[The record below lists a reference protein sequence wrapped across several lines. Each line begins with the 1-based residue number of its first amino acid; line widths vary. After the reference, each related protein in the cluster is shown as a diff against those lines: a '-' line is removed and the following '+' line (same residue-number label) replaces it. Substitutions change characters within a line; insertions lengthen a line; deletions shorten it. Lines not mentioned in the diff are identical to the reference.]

1 MTGKANM
8 AWRGVLRRRG
18 TRGAVPDGSHGSHG
32 SHGATGTR
40 PPAGPLAEVRRRA
53 VWAGAVGIGAAG
65 SLAVVAFAGS
75 GHGYPEQNVNLL
87 SGSAWLAS
95 SQAGQVTLLDG
106 ASNEVAAQVQIAQ
119 PGHTIDVVQQGPN
132 AYAIDRTA
140 GTLRRV
146 DGATFALTPPAS
158 PIPGAAAGLTAFA
171 DPHAVYALDT
181 QRGLLAT
188 SDPHTL
194 APDGPPISL
203 AAQLSTGSATL
214 DDSGR
219 LWLIDNTTGDLTWA
233 AGGQRGTQ
241 RGVARPGHSLLT
253 LVNGNPVV
261 VDTVDRKAITVDP
274 SSGAPTGS
282 FDLDLR
288 PKDTVS
294 VSGSPHGN
302 RLYVVDS
309 RGVLD
314 ICDVTKGSCDNTVP
328 LDSNNNQLGA
338 AIEAGNRLFVP
349 DYTTGQVW
357 VIDMDRHTVVAT
369 AQVLSPPVP
378 FQLLTRD
385 GVVFFND
392 PNSER
397 AGVVRLDGG
406 VTQIAKY
413 DPADPSKGLQGDKTP
428 SATGA
433 PTATGTPANSAQPP
447 PAAQQNQQH
456 QAGQQPPKGGS
467 PVLPPNGP
475 PPVIPPTGG
484 GGGPPT
490 TTNPPAPTL
499 HITLSNNNPTIG
511 QDVTL
516 SVSADTGTPTS
527 AHWDFGDGQTGDGV
541 TVTHHWASQQTYQVT
556 VQVVMTG
563 GGQGDTSVS
572 ISVDHPATAT
582 IPNVVGQAQATA
594 RQNLTNAGFAVATTS
609 MVSNSIAAGVVM
621 YESPTASTTAAWGST
636 VNLTVS
642 AGKTPTYNL
651 TTHACEAQ
659 WTSYTGGNPDVPSSR
674 PCPGSDTSQ
683 TGFVS
688 PQSGC
693 ATFSDGS
700 NRCDFLE
707 AAPAWT
713 GAAPYMIGT
722 YKLPQPVIAG
732 DHLQAQ
738 VGFVGPATGNGDAWF
753 TLVAVM
759 PDGTSKEVYSIVDLK
774 ATDARVRSFNV
785 NLSSVAGAV
794 ELWLGTYSRS
804 VSGGSCPTAWINPTF
819 GG

>member
-1 MTGKANM
+1 MRGKVNM
-8 AWRGVLRRRG
+8 AGRGILRRREK
-18 TRGAVPDGSHGSHG
+18 RGAVPDGSHGSR
-32 SHGATGTR
+32 GATGTR
-40 PPAGPLAEVRRRA
+40 PPAGPRTEFRRRA
-53 VWAGAVGIGAAG
+53 VWAGTVGIGAAG
-65 SLAVVAFAGS
+65 ALAVVAFAGS

-106 ASNEVAAQVQIAQ
+106 ASDEVAAQVQIAQ

-146 DGATFALTPPAS
+146 DGATFALTPPAD
-158 PIPGAAAGLTAFA
+158 PIPGAQSGLTAFA
-171 DPHAVYALDT
+171 DPHALYALDT

-188 SDPHTL
+188 SDPRTL
-194 APDGPPISL
+194 TPDGPPISL
-203 AAQLSTGSATL
+203 AAQLSTNSATL
-214 DDSGR
+214 DDAGR
-219 LWLIDNTTGDLTWA
+219 LWLIDNTTGDLTMVD
-233 AGGQRGTQ
+233 GGQRETQ

-274 SSGAPTGS
+274 SSGTPTGS

-309 RGVLD
+309 RGVLN
-314 ICDVTKGSCDNTVP
+314 ICDIASGSCDSAVP

-357 VIDMDRHTVVAT
+357 VIDLARNTVVAT
-369 AQVLSPPVP
+369 AQVLNPPVP
-378 FQLLTRD
+378 FQLLNRD

-397 AGVVRLDGG
+397 AGVVQLDGG

-413 DPADPSKGLQGDKTP
+413 DPADPSKGLTGDQQPK
-428 SATGA
+428 SAGT
-433 PTATGTPANSAQPP
+433 PTATGTPTTAPQPP
-447 PAAQQNQQH
+447 PGSQQNQQN
-456 QAGQQPPKGGS
+456 QNGQQPPKGGS

-484 GGGPPT
+484 GGGSTTPPT
-490 TTNPPAPTL
+490 APPPPTL

-541 TVTHHWASQQTYQVT
+541 TVTHHWANQQTYQVT

-563 GGQGDTSVS
+563 GAQGDTSVS
-572 ISVDHPATAT
+572 ISVDHPATST
-582 IPNVVGQAQATA
+582 VPNVVGQAQATA
-594 RQNLTNAGFAVATTS
+594 QQNLANAGFKAAATS
-609 MVSNSIAAGVVM
+609 VISNTVAAGNVISQ
-621 YESPTASTTAAWGST
+621 SPTGSTTAAWGSV

-642 AGKTPTYNL
+642 AGKTPTYDL
-651 TTHACEAQ
+651 YARACEAQ
-659 WTSYTGGNPDVPSSR
+659 WTSNAGGR
-674 PCPGSDTSQ
+674 PCPGSDGDSN
-683 TGFVS
+683 GFVLPRS
-688 PQSGC
+688 SC
-693 ATFSDGS
+693 YTFTDGS
-700 NRCDFLE
+700 NHCGFLE
-707 AAPAWT
+707 THPEWS
-713 GAAPYMIGT
+713 GSDPYIKGVYT
-722 YKLPQPVIAG
+722 LPQPVIAG
-732 DHLQAQ
+732 DHFRVQL
-738 VGFVGPATGNGDAWF
+738 GFMKPDTG
-753 TLVAVM
+753 TPVAEASFALWAIM
-759 PDGTSKEVYSIVDLK
+759 PDGSEREEDSADLK
-774 ATDARVRSFNV
+774 ASADQVVTWNIA
-785 NLSSVAGAV
+785 LTHAIGAV
-794 ELWLGTYSRS
+794 KLELVVNGLNTGQCWASW
-804 VSGGSCPTAWINPTF
+804 VNPTF